1 MKKKVTLILCAAV
14 LCAAAV
20 ITAATVAKAE
30 NLTLRYDDRFVF
42 PDAIASIE
50 TLQVNGQDTEVIRIK
65 SDLDRDVG
73 VACGIGTA
81 KVTLQNGDVYKV
93 TVEKAPISVFLLIG
107 QSNTE
112 GSTTTDASVYVKA
125 RNQSILCEEGQI
137 YSTYAWSQNYQ
148 SERVA
153 GLPRLAPLT
162 VDSADYFVAESLT
175 SENSRDG
182 RPLKYPLNSLSAGE
196 KGKVGYDSG
205 FAWKWNQLTGEKV
218 WVVNCGAGNTAISVW
233 QPGAERYDNCVALM
247 KQVKATM
254 EEEIAAGHYELKNF
268 AYFWLQGESDSGN
281 HGTTATAQADYS
293 TMLET
298 MHTNLKKD
306 VTIDGKALE
315 GCGIIMVRAFTQ
327 KPATDT
333 KDNAIRLAQKAAI
346 AATDGAFADVYLACI
361 ENDKWITD
369 PAVKQYWEEKYPDSQ
384 YPFQVHAQAYENP
397 VDIATVHNGIHYMQP
412 GYNEIGIVTA
422 QTAFEYLRGE

>member
-1 MKKKVTLILCAAV
+1 MKNKLILF
-14 LCAAAV
+14 LCAAALCATAV
-20 ITAATVAKAE
+20 IASISTVKAKS
-30 NLTLRYDDRFVF
+30 LTLKYDDRYTF

-50 TLQVNGQDTEVIRIK
+50 AITKGNNDAEVIRIK

-81 KVTLQNGDVYKV
+81 RVTLHNGDVYEV
-93 TVEKAPISVFLLIG
+93 TVEAAPISVFLLIG
-107 QSNTE
+107 QSNAE

-162 VDSADYFVAESLT
+162 VDTADYFVAETLT
-175 SENSRDG
+175 SEISRDG
-182 RPLKYPLNSLSAGE
+182 RPLKYPLNSLCAGE
-196 KGKVGYDSG
+196 KGKVGFDSG

-247 KQVKATM
+247 EQVKATM

-281 HGTTATAQADYS
+281 HGSTATTQADYRA
-293 TMLET
+293 MLET
-298 MHTNLKKD
+298 MHTNLKAD
-306 VTIDGKALE
+306 LTIDGKTLE
-315 GCGIIMVRAFTQ
+315 GCGIIMVRAFTK

-333 KDNAIRLAQKAAI
+333 ADNDIRMAQKEAI

-369 PAVKQYWEEKYPDSQ
+369 PAVKQYWDEKYPDSQ
-384 YPFQVHAQAYENP
+384 YPFQVHAQAYKNP
-397 VDIATVHNGIHYMQP
+397 VDIVTVHNGTHYMQP
-412 GYNEIGIVTA
+412 GYNEIGIVSA
-422 QTAFEYLRGE
+422 ENAFAYLRGE

>member
-20 ITAATVAKAE
+20 IAVTTVVKAE
-30 NLTLRYDDRFVF
+30 SLTLKYDDRYVF

-50 TLQVNGQDTEVIRIK
+50 TLNVSGSDSDVIRIK

-73 VACGIGTA
+73 VACGIGKA
-81 KVTLQNGDVYKV
+81 KVTLENGTVYEV
-93 TVEKAPISVFLLIG
+93 TVEKAPISVFLVIG
-107 QSNTE
+107 QSNAE

-125 RNQSILCEEGQI
+125 RNQSILCEEGQV

-153 GLPRLAPLT
+153 GLERLSPLS
-162 VDSADYFVAESLT
+162 VDLADYFVAETLT
-175 SENSRDG
+175 SDRSRDG
-182 RPLKYPLNSLSAGE
+182 RLLKYPLNSLSAGE
-196 KGKVGYDSG
+196 KGKVGLDSG
-205 FAWKWNQLTGEKV
+205 LAWNWNQLTGEKV
-218 WVVNCGAGNTAISVW
+218 WVVNCAAGNTTIEVW

-247 KQVKATM
+247 KEVKATM
-254 EEEIAAGHYELKNF
+254 EAEIAAGHYELKNF
-268 AYFWLQGESDSGN
+268 AYFWLQGESNSGN
-281 HGTTATAQADYS
+281 HGTTATTQADYS

-306 VTIDGKALE
+306 VTIDGKTLE

-333 KDNAIRLAQKAAI
+333 VDNDIRKAQKEAI
-346 AATDGAFADVYLACI
+346 AATEGVFADVYLACI

-369 PAVKQYWEEKYPDSQ
+369 PAVKEYWEGKYPNSQ
-384 YPFQVHAQAYENP
+384 YPFQIRAEAYDNP

-422 QTAFEYLRGE
+422 ENAYAQLRGK